1 MAGLSGS
8 QELISNSS
16 HHSLTDNSIGARS
29 LRTAVHLLR
38 FRACRVAA
46 TMLFAINA
54 FGAVD
59 CMAAVA
65 PSPTTLSWV
74 AVPVG
79 GIGAQK
85 TVTLTNSNAASITIS
100 GVTLS
105 GANAADFKIYSKT
118 CGATLAAAASCTAK
132 IAFAPTTTGARTAT
146 LNFKDSAGTQTVSL
160 AGNGTAP
167 SASVSAS
174 PTSLTF
180 AAVTVGSSSAAQ
192 SVTLSNKLTT
202 SITISSVAIS
212 GTNAA
217 DFTISSKTCGTSLAA
232 SGSCTASVVFKP
244 SAAGTRTAT
253 LRFTD
258 SASNS
263 PQSVALSGAGV
274 VPGAVTVSPTSL
286 AFGSI
291 NVGSTAAAQTATLK
305 NGGTSSITI
314 TSVSISGTNAADFS
328 ISSKTC
334 GTSLA
339 TSASCTVSITFK
351 PAAAGARTAT
361 LSIVDSAKNS
371 PQMVSLSGTGV
382 APAGSVTIAPTSLGF
397 ANTEPGATSFA
408 QIVTLNNG
416 TKAAIT
422 ISGIALGGTNPG
434 DFAISSKTCGLTLG
448 VSASCTVSMV
458 FKPTVAGTRSATLS
472 FTDSGTGSPRHVAL
486 SGSSTEPFAIQ
497 PTNPTVIVNDALQ
510 FSATTDVTW
519 ATTCGTI
526 GSTSGIF
533 SAPSTTGTCTVTAT
547 ELEGTHAAVSTS
559 AKITSSPASGTLGV
573 YPTSAAVYVGT
584 EQIFQA
590 QLSTI
595 PDGHSLTYSIDGVT
609 GGNATTGTITN
620 VGVYTAP
627 TTAGTH
633 HLTVKDNLL
642 GTTATATIVVFSKVT
657 VDFAARA
664 TTLHVIPPHI
674 FGAERLDSLRST
686 ADLDLVKAGGIRYA
700 RFYALIP
707 TVFKTSTPNWA
718 SIDAAVQRISAGGV
732 KVMLQIYQT
741 PPWLQPASNP
751 CGAGNANALPTDL
764 NAWGKI
770 AAQYVE
776 HMDTKFPGVVTDYE
790 IWNEPNTTAF
800 CVPADQRLT
809 QYMKLYSAAAPLM
822 RNQIKTDRSS
832 ARVGGPATAGMQS
845 TWVNAMLADP
855 LISQQIDYLS
865 YHDYM
870 FSNVQLGAQW
880 DTYNGTMSVY
890 QKTQNTGDGPLDVY
904 LNAAKLVGLGKQPQ
918 GKNLPIYNSEYNLN
932 WNFSKN
938 CCAND
943 PTYSP
948 VWNGMYIADVLN
960 SVYVGAPN
968 TPSTWC
974 TSLRSHSRTFA
985 WLHRSMQTW
994 IARIR

>member
-1 MAGLSGS
+1 M
-8 QELISNSS
+8 
-16 HHSLTDNSIGARS
+16 
-29 LRTAVHLLR
+29 
-38 FRACRVAA
+38 
-46 TMLFAINA
+46 
-54 FGAVD
+54 
-59 CMAAVA
+59 
-65 PSPTTLSWV
+65 
-74 AVPVG
+74 
-79 GIGAQK
+79 
-85 TVTLTNSNAASITIS
+85 
-100 GVTLS
+100 
-105 GANAADFKIYSKT
+105 
-118 CGATLAAAASCTAK
+118 
-132 IAFAPTTTGARTAT
+132 
-146 LNFKDSAGTQTVSL
+146 
-160 AGNGTAP
+160 
-167 SASVSAS
+167 
-174 PTSLTF
+174 
-180 AAVTVGSSSAAQ
+180 
-192 SVTLSNKLTT
+192 
-202 SITISSVAIS
+202 
-212 GTNAA
+212 
-217 DFTISSKTCGTSLAA
+217 
-232 SGSCTASVVFKP
+232 
-244 SAAGTRTAT
+244 
-253 LRFTD
+253 
-258 SASNS
+258 
-263 PQSVALSGAGV
+263 
-274 VPGAVTVSPTSL
+274 
-286 AFGSI
+286 
-291 NVGSTAAAQTATLK
+291 
-305 NGGTSSITI
+305 
-314 TSVSISGTNAADFS
+314 
-328 ISSKTC
+328 
-334 GTSLA
+334 
-339 TSASCTVSITFK
+339 
-351 PAAAGARTAT
+351 
-361 LSIVDSAKNS
+361 
-371 PQMVSLSGTGV
+371 
-382 APAGSVTIAPTSLGF
+382 
-397 ANTEPGATSFA
+397 
-408 QIVTLNNG
+408 
-416 TKAAIT
+416 
-422 ISGIALGGTNPG
+422 
-434 DFAISSKTCGLTLG
+434 
-448 VSASCTVSMV
+448 
-458 FKPTVAGTRSATLS
+458 
-472 FTDSGTGSPRHVAL
+472 
-486 SGSSTEPFAIQ
+486 
-497 PTNPTVIVNDALQ
+497 
-510 FSATTDVTW
+510 
-519 ATTCGTI
+519 
-526 GSTSGIF
+526 
-533 SAPSTTGTCTVTAT
+533 
-547 ELEGTHAAVSTS
+547 STS

-664 TTLHVIPPHI
+664 TTLHVVPPHI
-674 FGAERLDSLRST
+674 FGTERMDSLRTT

-845 TWVNAMLADP
+845 TWINAMLADP

-870 FSNVQLGAQW
+870 FSNVQSGAQW
-880 DTYNGTMSVY
+880 NTYNGTMSVY
-890 QKTQNTGDGPLDVY
+890 QKTQNTGAGPLDVY

-943 PTYSP
+943 YTYSP

-968 TPSTWC
+968 TPSQMVYFAAVAQPYFCLVAQIDANMDCSYPIGSVPQPYPQYFLYQLLGATNYLGLQEGGYMAKSISPSTLGNGLVVTAFYTTNLDAVVLINPTQETFTNIPVSVANTGL
-974 TSLRSHSRTFA
+974 TSPEGTLYQIVNGQSIQASPVSLQSLGGTSYSTTVTIEPYSVQAISIH
-985 WLHRSMQTW
+985 H
-994 IARIR
+994 